1 LGGLL
6 LEELKSEKLELED
19 YDLDELIEYIL
30 NDEEDLKKD
39 LKKDI

>member
-1 LGGLL
+1 M
-6 LEELKSEKLELED
+6 EELKSEKLELED